1 MLTMRM
7 NLGGIGN
14 QQNNTKMNTTVK
26 ERLIARISV
35 DGQTKTIALDVEQQF
50 PDGTVLY
57 VNKEHEVF
65 KFIGNGLQAALKIFK
80 IFTKATTPKEAD
92 PFTMMAGIRSA
103 ELLDMLNNFT
113 EIEDSKLV

>member
-1 MLTMRM
+1 M
-7 NLGGIGN
+7 NLGGISN
-14 QQNNTKMNTTVK
+14 QQNKIKVNTTVK

-57 VNKEHEVF
+57 VNKKYEVF
-65 KFIGNGLQAALKIFK
+65 KFIGNGLQAALTIFK
-80 IFTKATTPKEAD
+80 IFTNATTPEKAD
-92 PFTMMAGIRSA
+92 PFTMIAGIRAA

-113 EIEDSKLV
+113 EVEDSKLV

>member
-35 DGQTKTIALDVEQQF
+35 DGQIKTIALDVEQQF

-80 IFTKATTPKEAD
+80 IFTQATTPKEAN
-92 PFTMMAGIRSA
+92 PLTMMAGIRSA
-103 ELLDMLNNFT
+103 EILDMLNNFT
-113 EIEDSKLV
+113 EVEDSKLV